1 MGSANTDPPLLS
13 LLVKPSLLTW
23 AWPRP
28 TPSRTTSSGDPF
40 SRSTDLPLLDLLA
53 TPSKPTWAWPRPTPA
68 PVRKKSSGDPF
79 SANTDPPLL
88 SLLAT
93 PSKPTW
99 AWPRPTPSLRKSS
112 GDPFSR
118 STDPPLLDLL
128 ATPSKLTWAWPRP
141 APLPWRRRSSSLLL
155 SPLPNWATLPTKCSA
170 LPKLTLPLPRRL
182 SGDSDPFSRSTDPPL
197 LDLLAKPSLL
207 TWACPRPPRELSR
220 VALESSSRRAPP
232 SSARPSRQ
240 PSTSSR
246 TAKPSGRELDPSA
259 SNPSDARP
267 RLSLSASTRR
277 HAEWEPSRRFTS
289 VPSEKV
295 WLPLKRPAR
304 ERRVRNLPSAPPE
317 RPQEISPDSQLL
329 EPLSSNSAPESS
341 DPKSNA
347 HARARPSAS
356 RLPTPASTR
365 SGERS
370 SVKPRELSEA
380 TDRLS
385 STKM

>member
-68 PVRKKSSGDPF
+68 PVRRKSSGDPF

-99 AWPRPTPSLRKSS
+99 AWPRPTPVRRKSS

-141 APLPWRRRSSSLLL
+141 LPVSRRRRSSSLLL

-170 LPKLTLPLPRRL
+170 LPKLPLPLPRSISVTL
-182 SGDSDPFSRSTDPPL
+182 AESL
-197 LDLLAKPSLL
+197 LDLILANTSIL
-207 TWACPRPPRELSR
+207 TWAWPRPARPELSR
-220 VALESSSRRAPP
+220 VASESSSRRAPP

-246 TAKPSGRELDPSA
+246 TQS
-259 SNPSDARP
+259 
-267 RLSLSASTRR
+267 
-277 HAEWEPSRRFTS
+277 
-289 VPSEKV
+289 
-295 WLPLKRPAR
+295 PL
-304 ERRVRNLPSAPPE
+304 EGS
-317 RPQEISPDSQLL
+317 
-329 EPLSSNSAPESS
+329 
-341 DPKSNA
+341 
-347 HARARPSAS
+347 
-356 RLPTPASTR
+356 
-365 SGERS
+365 
-370 SVKPRELSEA
+370 
-380 TDRLS
+380 
-385 STKM
+385 

>member
-1 MGSANTDPPLLS
+1 M
-13 LLVKPSLLTW
+13 
-23 AWPRP
+23 
-28 TPSRTTSSGDPF
+28 
-40 SRSTDLPLLDLLA
+40 
-53 TPSKPTWAWPRPTPA
+53 
-68 PVRKKSSGDPF
+68 DPF

-99 AWPRPTPSLRKSS
+99 AWPRPTPSRTLSSGDPSSKSTDPPLLDLLAKPSLLTWAWPRPAPVRRKSS
-112 GDPFSR
+112 GDPFAR

-141 APLPWRRRSSSLLL
+141 APLPWRRRRSSLLLSPLPNWATLPTKCSAFPRSLTLRKRNTTWPCPRPLPVSRRRRSSSLLL

-220 VALESSSRRAPP
+220 VASESSSRRAPP
-232 SSARPSRQ
+232 SSAGPSRQ

-277 HAEWEPSRRFTS
+277 HAESEPSRRFTS

-304 ERRVRNLPSAPPE
+304 ERRERNLPSAPPE

-347 HARARPSAS
+347 HARTRPSA
-356 RLPTPASTR
+356 
-365 SGERS
+365 
-370 SVKPRELSEA
+370 
-380 TDRLS
+380 
-385 STKM
+385 